1 MNAPIATVGEAD
13 INAAAVAD
21 LKRVITKHIA
31 DTLTGTPRING
42 HFIKITTVVHDD
54 WSVSADLTTADAG
67 IIAADLTRW
76 RFGGDDCA
84 VRITLTVGDPVAIP
98 PADLPNDISPRTT
111 ALLELWAAD
120 NTDPV
125 TNGGGAA

>member
-1 MNAPIATVGEAD
+1 MNAPTTNTD
-13 INAAAVAD
+13 TDPDTAALAA
-21 LKRVITKHIA
+21 LKQQITRHFA
-31 DTLTGTPRING
+31 GLLTGTHLING
-42 HFIKITTVVHDD
+42 HFIKITTGVVDAGT
-54 WSVSADLTTADAG
+54 VTADLTTADAG
-67 IIAADLTRW
+67 IITADLTRW